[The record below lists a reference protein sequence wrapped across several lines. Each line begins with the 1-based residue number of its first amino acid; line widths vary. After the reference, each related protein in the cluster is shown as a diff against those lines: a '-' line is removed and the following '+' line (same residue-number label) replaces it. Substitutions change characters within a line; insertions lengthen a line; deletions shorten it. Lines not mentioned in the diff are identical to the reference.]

1 MAGAIVVVFV
11 VEIRA
16 IVRMDVLVD
25 RTVVMSVAVRMI
37 VGVARIG
44 VLVGMHRA
52 VIVLVGTLFSIIPDL
67 PWEPP
72 LYPIFLRGD
81 DGGVLSEPL
90 QLPACHFSSACP
102 VFAIERPNRP
112 RREFNGNDYSGDP
125 P

>member
-52 VIVLVGTLFSIIPDL
+52 IIVLVEYPFFHNSRPPVGATIIP
-67 PWEPP
+67 
-72 LYPIFLRGD
+72 
-81 DGGVLSEPL
+81 
-90 QLPACHFSSACP
+90 HFST
-102 VFAIERPNRP
+102 
-112 RREFNGNDYSGDP
+112 G
-125 P
+125 